1 MPCCVVWPHT
11 DSLRGPSQPSSASAS
26 LAFCSCFASL
36 ETRWCIP
43 QLCLFEGSRTQ
54 KDGGVPP
61 FTLLPPYRGPGGG
74 RQLSV
79 LPSCAPQ
86 LSCGD
91 GSLSLS
97 ISQVSGCLGSLAPCP
112 RPKVLR
118 PFRLSLRLRPLTRG
132 ELSPLRLSTPS
143 CLEQE
148 SPSRLLAQ
156 LICSLHGNVI
166 TDVYVRIA
174 CLQNVNSRERR
185 KRAVL
190 LSAASSVPWRMLGVT
205 RSGRLINA

>member
-1 MPCCVVWPHT
+1 MPCCVVWLHT

-61 FTLLPPYRGPGGG
+61 FTLLPPHRGPGGG

-118 PFRLSLRLRPLTRG
+118 PFRPSLRLRPLTRG

-148 SPSRLLAQ
+148 SHPVPSL
-156 LICSLHGNVI
+156 
-166 TDVYVRIA
+166 
-174 CLQNVNSRERR
+174 CLF
-185 KRAVL
+185 VL
-190 LSAASSVPWRMLGVT
+190 YMETL
-205 RSGRLINA
+205 